1 MRRRTLPRLARILA
15 PAGWL
20 AATFAA
26 ATLATA
32 CGLTGLF
39 GG

>member
-1 MRRRTLPRLARILA
+1 MPMRRRTLPRLARTLT

-20 AATFAA
+20 AATLAA

-32 CGLTGLF
+32 CGLI